1 MQWYYPL
8 CWSIKVQKL
17 YPCWILIMCL
27 WFYIQIFS
35 SLGTWNLSP
44 LIWICELT
52 VSLDKCFLSFVP
64 FSPHLFSFNFSMS
77 AILIVKSTLLNGQTL
92 PYNTKRMG
100 GGLGGG
106 GLVIGSLRNDA
117 VWCQLRTV
125 KEHQCCLLNTVTAV
139 LHRSACHNVLYPQT
153 YHCRCTEGVWAT

>member
-100 GGLGGG
+100 GG
-106 GLVIGSLRNDA
+106 GLWLVPFGMMQCDVNCVLLKNITVLFTKHCYCSAAQVGLSQCFISTDLSLSVYGGSLSC
-117 VWCQLRTV
+117 V
-125 KEHQCCLLNTVTAV
+125 
-139 LHRSACHNVLYPQT
+139 
-153 YHCRCTEGVWAT
+153 GI